1 MTRGNI
7 IPDDK
12 LGKAVNVLY
21 NTWFNKW
28 RRQTREMTDQK
39 WDQCV
44 AELTYITEQG
54 NYEAVIRIGSALLEE
69 LDARWRGSYPDW
81 VK

>member
-28 RRQTREMTDQK
+28 RRVVKEMTPEQ
-39 WDQCV
+39 WDRCV

-69 LDARWRGSYPDW
+69 LDARWRGGYPDW